1 MKKLRGKE
9 LDKRLELEL
18 QKMIELGHKL
28 SPISR
33 STLQR
38 RLNLSSRGT
47 LALKHRAKMIENAK
61 QIQLE
66 KAGITK
72 KGEKR
77 KTLKEQNEILKQEII
92 ELKKERDLLIEK
104 IAMIINGAQARG
116 YDIEEIMLPIIN
128 FPE

>member
-18 QKMIELGHKL
+18 QKMIELGYKL

-38 RLNLSSRGT
+38 RLKLSSRGT
-47 LALKHRAKMIENAK
+47 LALKHRAMMIENAK

-72 KGEKR
+72 KGKKR
-77 KTLKEQNEILKQEII
+77 KTLKEQNEVLKKEII
-92 ELKKERDLLIEK
+92 ELKKQRDLLIEK
-104 IAMIINGAQARG
+104 MAMIINGAQARG
-116 YDIEEIMLPIIN
+116 YDIEEIMLPIL
-128 FPE
+128 

>member
-18 QKMIELGHKL
+18 QKMIELGYKL

-38 RLNLSSRGT
+38 RLKLSSRGT
-47 LALKHRAKMIENAK
+47 LALKHRAMMIENAK

-72 KGEKR
+72 KGKKR
-77 KTLKEQNEILKQEII
+77 KTLKEQNEVLKQEII

-116 YDIEEIMLPIIN
+116 YDIDEIMMPLVK
-128 FPE
+128 F

>member
-47 LALKHRAKMIENAK
+47 LALKHRAMMIENAK

-66 KAGITK
+66 KAGITQ

-77 KTLKEQNEILKQEII
+77 KTLKEQNEVLKQEII

-128 FPE
+128 L